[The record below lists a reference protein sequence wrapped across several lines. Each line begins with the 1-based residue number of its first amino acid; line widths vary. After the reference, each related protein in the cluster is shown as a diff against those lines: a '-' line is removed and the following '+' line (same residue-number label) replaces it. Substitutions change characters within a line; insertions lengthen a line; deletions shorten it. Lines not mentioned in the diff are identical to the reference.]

1 MKAFK
6 TLSTTILFLFA
17 VMTMAAQSKV
27 AHINSQGLIS
37 EMPEVKEAQAQLEK
51 LQKTYATEI
60 DASMKEY
67 QTKLQTYS
75 ADAQNQTEV
84 TNQARQKELAGMEQN
99 IQQYQQTAQ
108 QDIQKKEIID
118 TNQIAALIDKAKA
131 AIQKIAKEQGFDYVI
146 DATEGGSLIL
156 ANGKDLM
163 EEVKKELGF

>member
-1 MKAFK
+1 MKIFK

-17 VMTMAAQSKV
+17 LTTMTAQSKV
-27 AHINSQGLIS
+27 AHIDSQTLIS
-37 EMPEVKEAQAQLEK
+37 QMPEVKEAQAQLEK

-99 IQQYQQTAQ
+99 IQQYQQTAA
-108 QDIQKKEIID
+108 QDVQKKQAD
-118 TNQIAALIDKAKA
+118 LLKPLIDKAKE

-146 DATEGGSLIL
+146 DATQGGSLIL

>member
-1 MKAFK
+1 MKIFK

-17 VMTMAAQSKV
+17 LTTMTAQSKI
-27 AHINSQGLIS
+27 AHIDSQTLIS
-37 EMPEVKEAQAQLEK
+37 QMPEVKEAQAQLEK

-99 IQQYQQTAQ
+99 IQQYQQTAS
-108 QDIQKKEIID
+108 QDVQKK
-118 TNQIAALIDKAKA
+118 QA
-131 AIQKIAKEQGFDYVI
+131 DYL
-146 DATEGGSLIL
+146 SL
-156 ANGKDLM
+156 
-163 EEVKKELGF
+163 